1 MLIFKDVF
9 RYIAISFSKIKSFT
23 DFQVAHK
30 TSKNT
35 AADDISKTKD
45 RQLAANQSKL
55 LPYSEI
61 VPMHYHTMKL
71 YQCAAMIQ
79 QAGTGYQSPKDLKTK
94 GCSPGQPWQD

>member
-9 RYIAISFSKIKSFT
+9 RYIAISFSQIKSFT

-61 VPMHYHTMKL
+61 VPMHPH
-71 YQCAAMIQ
+71 AAMIQ